1 MLGKRIN
8 GFSPLFIIYFIIAY
22 AFSLTTTH
30 ITSSPWSS
38 VCHSFDLPT
47 LGDFY
52 GIDHRLI
59 IEGQLLQHIIQKFE
73 PLFLDDVK
81 QVLMDP
87 IWQFVDLLNASLLEE
102 V

>member
-1 MLGKRIN
+1 MH
-8 GFSPLFIIYFIIAY
+8 SAQPQHT
-22 AFSLTTTH
+22 SLH
-30 ITSSPWSS
+30 SHAS

-59 IEGQLLQHIIQKFE
+59 IEGQLLQHIIQKLE

-87 IWQFVDLLNASLLEE
+87 IRQFVDLLNASLLEE